1 MAMRGPSLRRTGL
14 ALAALLAGR
23 AGGTASEA
31 KIVAR
36 TLLSGG
42 KPRKYSLYVPANL
55 PADRP
60 SPLLVTLHGSG
71 HDGKS
76 LVSPWRDL
84 AEKEG
89 IVLAGPD
96 STDSQ
101 HWSSPADGPAFLRDV
116 VEDARAVH
124 PIDARRVYLFGHSA
138 GALFALQ
145 MACLESEYFAAAAI
159 HAGALLS
166 SQFSIFNYA
175 RRKIPIQIA
184 IGDRDEFFPIADAR
198 ATVEA
203 LKASGF
209 PAQIVEMRFH
219 DHEYASSSAKINKA
233 AWEFLSHTA
242 LDTDPKYAEYRTR

>member
-1 MAMRGPSLRRTGL
+1 MAMRGASPRRTGL
-14 ALAALLAGR
+14 VLAALLFAR
-23 AGGTASEA
+23 AGAAASDA
-31 KIVAR
+31 KMVAR
-36 TLLSGG
+36 TLASGG
-42 KPRKYSLYVPANL
+42 KSRTYVLYVPASVA
-55 PADRP
+55 ADRP
-60 SPLLVTLHGSG
+60 APLLLTLHGSG
-71 HDGKS
+71 RDGKS
-76 LVSPWRDL
+76 LVSRWQDL

-101 HWSSPADGPAFLRDV
+101 HWISPADGPAFLRDV

-124 PIDARRVYLFGHSA
+124 PIDVRRVYLFGHSA

-159 HAGALLS
+159 HAGALLP

-175 RRKIPIQIA
+175 RRKIPVQIA
-184 IGDRDEFFPIADAR
+184 IGDRDELFTMADAR

-209 PAQIVEMRFH
+209 PAEVVDMHFH
-219 DHEYASSSAKINKA
+219 DHEYASSSAKINRT
-233 AWEFLSHTA
+233 AWEFLSRSA
-242 LDTDPKYAEYRTR
+242 LETDPKYAEYRTR

>member
-1 MAMRGPSLRRTGL
+1 MAMRGASLGRTGL
-14 ALAALLAGR
+14 ALAAFLSAR
-23 AGGTASEA
+23 AGAIAADA
-31 KIVAR
+31 KIAAR
-36 TLLSGG
+36 TLASSG
-42 KPRKYSLYVPANL
+42 KTRTYVLYVPASL
-55 PADRP
+55 AADRP
-60 SPLLVTLHGSG
+60 APLLVTLHGSG
-71 HDGKS
+71 RDGKS
-76 LVSPWRDL
+76 LVSRWQDL

-101 HWSSPADGPAFLRDV
+101 HWSTPADGPAFLRDV

-166 SQFSIFNYA
+166 SQFSIFKYA

-198 ATVEA
+198 ATVDA

-209 PAQIVEMRFH
+209 PAEIVEMHFH
-219 DHEYASSSAKINKA
+219 DHEYASSSAKINKT
-233 AWEFLSHTA
+233 AWEFLSRTA
-242 LDTDPKYAEYRTR
+242 LETDPRFAEYRAR